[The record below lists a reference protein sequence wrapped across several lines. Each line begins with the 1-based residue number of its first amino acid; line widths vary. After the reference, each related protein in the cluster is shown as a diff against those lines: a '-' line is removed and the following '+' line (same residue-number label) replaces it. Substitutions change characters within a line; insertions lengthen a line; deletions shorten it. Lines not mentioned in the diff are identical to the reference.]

1 MKKPGLRFLARPTAS
16 LCVLATMLVAL
27 SGHSAWPQR
36 VRTIKIVVPFAAGG
50 VTDVVARLL
59 GEQITRVQ
67 GPTLL
72 IENRTGAGG
81 GIGAETV
88 SRAAPDGNALLVS
101 TADFLAPRQTKLNYD
116 PVTSFESICYP
127 VNTPLVFAVNS
138 ASSYN
143 TLANLLD
150 TARGK
155 PGDLTIASVGPE
167 TALQIGVEMLMRAGN
182 VKMIYVPYAGG
193 APVVNAL
200 LGGHV
205 TSALLTYTSSGEHL
219 TANRLRALAA
229 TTRARIEALPEVPTV
244 AESGYKDYEL
254 DFWVGLFAPANTRK
268 ETVAQI
274 AGWFTA
280 ALQGPETRRSLVAV
294 GAYPVGMCGADFA
307 ALVRKQSDVF
317 GRIARDL
324 NVNAK

>member
-1 MKKPGLRFLARPTAS
+1 MKNPRQQFLARATAS
-16 LCVLATMLVAL
+16 LGVLATVLAAL
-27 SGHSAWPQR
+27 TGHSAWSQR
-36 VRTIKIVVPFAAGG
+36 ARTIKIVVPFAAGG

-59 GEQITRVQ
+59 AEQIGRVQ
-67 GPTLL
+67 GPTLV
-72 IENRTGAGG
+72 IENRVGAGG
-81 GIGAETV
+81 AIGAEAV
-88 SRAAPDGNALLVS
+88 SRAPPDGNTLLVS
-101 TADFLAPRQTKLNYD
+101 TADFLAPRQIKLNYD
-116 PVTSFESICYP
+116 PVTSFEPICYL
-127 VNTPLVFAVNS
+127 VNTPLVFTVNS

-143 TLANLLD
+143 TLANLLEA
-150 TARGK
+150 ARDK
-155 PGDLTIASVGPE
+155 PGDLTMASVGPE
-167 TALQIGVEMLMRAGN
+167 TALQIGVDMLMRAAN
-182 VKMIYVPYAGG
+182 VKMTYVPYAGG

-229 TTRARIEALPEVPTV
+229 TTHARIEALPKVPTV
-244 AESGYKDYEL
+244 AESGYKDYEM
-254 DFWVGLFAPANTRK
+254 DFWVGLFAPANTPK

-280 ALQGPETRRSLVAV
+280 ALQGPEARRSLVAV